1 MQTPDLTPALDAER
15 VEFEGRA
22 GRMSYYVAGSGA
34 PLLLV
39 HSINA
44 AGSAF
49 EIKPIFEHFRSS
61 RRVFAPDLPGFGFAD
76 RSKRT
81 YDIRLYVDA
90 VHDMLDVIRG
100 EIPDAKVDAL
110 ALSLSSEFLARAVV
124 EQPSP
129 FRSLALVTATGF
141 RAGSDRLRGPEGSN
155 REMRLLSTFVN
166 VPLWRRGLYSALV
179 RPSVIRYFL
188 RRTWGSDGIDESL
201 AAYDDLTTHQP
212 GAENA
217 PLAFLSGKLFAADIR
232 NVYEELDLPV
242 WLPHG
247 TRGDFRDFSEAAWTK
262 ARDGWQVTPFESGAL
277 PHFEKPDEFFPA
289 YETFLASAG
298 TQ

>member
-1 MQTPDLTPALDAER
+1 MQTHDLTPALEAER
-15 VEFEGRA
+15 VEIEARA
-22 GRMSYYVAGSGA
+22 GRMSYYVAGNG
-34 PLLLV
+34 PPMLLI

-49 EIKPIFEHFRSS
+49 EIKPIFEHFRLS

-76 RSKRT
+76 RSQRL

-90 VHDMLDVIRG
+90 VHDMLDVVSG
-100 EIPDAKVDAL
+100 EYPETPVDAL
-110 ALSLSSEFLARAVV
+110 ALSLSSEFLARAAI
-124 EQPSP
+124 EQPSA
-129 FRSLALVTATGF
+129 FQSLALVTATGF
-141 RAGSDRLRGPEGSN
+141 RAGSERLRGPDGAS
-155 REMRLLSTFVN
+155 REMRLLSAFVN

-188 RRTWGSDGIDESL
+188 RRTWGSDDIDESL

-217 PLAFLSGKLFAADIR
+217 PLAFLSGALFSADIR
-232 NVYEELDLPV
+232 TVYEQLDLPV

-247 TRGDFRDFSEAAWTK
+247 TRGDFRDFREAAWTHT
-262 ARDGWQVTPFESGAL
+262 RDNWQVMPFRSGAL
-277 PHFEKPDEFFPA
+277 PHFEKPEAFFPA
-289 YETFLASAG
+289 YEAFLKSARSR
-298 TQ
+298 